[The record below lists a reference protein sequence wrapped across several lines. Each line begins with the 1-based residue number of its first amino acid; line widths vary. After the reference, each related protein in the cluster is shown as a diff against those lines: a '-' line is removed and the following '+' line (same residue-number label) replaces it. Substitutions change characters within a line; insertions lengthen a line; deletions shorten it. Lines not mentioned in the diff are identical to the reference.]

1 MGCISFILFF
11 LKNNVPL
18 LSGEKVDLL
27 FILKGIIEVLERPVV
42 FLFLSVGI
50 ILTIKTGFLQLRAFP
65 KFVKFL
71 REGGRKAG
79 GNIKTI
85 NPIHALF
92 AGLSTTIGMGNI
104 VGPSIA
110 IMLGGPGAL
119 FWMISFAFFAGI
131 LKFTEVS
138 FAIHTRK
145 KMPTGELISGP
156 TQYLKLI
163 HSWLANW
170 YGAIIVIVFA
180 VWNGVQSN
188 VLASVFAEESV
199 PKWLT
204 GFVLAFLA
212 ILVVSGGA
220 KRVGL
225 LASRLMPVM
234 CLSYVAFA
242 ALLLFRDMGALYNA
256 FSLVFSSAFSLK
268 CGAAGFFGA
277 MSAGIF
283 KSIYSTEAGMGTTSI
298 PHSFSDVQDP
308 TNQGVLAMYGI
319 VADAFIGLVSGLL
332 ILVTGIW
339 LKVGDNPNIL
349 VYKVFKANSPTL
361 GHFVLMASIGLFV
374 LTTIIGNTF
383 SGSHSFAS
391 MTKHRLV
398 WLYQLFMVIMIFG
411 GSFVSAPLVWKIID
425 ILIILVAVPNVIG
438 LLILAFK
445 KPEVLEI

>member
-1 MGCISFILFF
+1 
-11 LKNNVPL
+11 
-18 LSGEKVDLL
+18 
-27 FILKGIIEVLERPVV
+27 
-42 FLFLSVGI
+42 
-50 ILTIKTGFLQLRAFP
+50 
-65 KFVKFL
+65 VKFL

-110 IMLGGPGAL
+110 IMMGGPGAL

-145 KMPTGELISGP
+145 KMPTGEIISGP

-170 YGAIIVIVFA
+170 YGAIIIIVFA

-188 VLASVFAEESV
+188 VLASVFAKESI

-225 LASRLMPVM
+225 LASRLMPIM

-242 ALLLFRDMGALYNA
+242 SLLLFRDMGALYNA
-256 FSLVFSSAFSLK
+256 FSLVFSSAFSFK
-268 CGAAGFFGA
+268 AGAGGFFGA

-298 PHSFSDVQDP
+298 PHSFSDVKDP

-319 VADAFIGLVSGLL
+319 AADAFIGFVSGLL
-332 ILVTGIW
+332 ILVTGVW
-339 LKVGDNPNIL
+339 LSAGVEFNNNINTL
-349 VYKVFKANSPTL
+349 VYEVFKANSPVL
-361 GHFVLMASIGLFV
+361 GRFVLMASIGLFV

-398 WLYQLFMVIMIFG
+398 WLYQVFMVIMIFG
-411 GSFVSAPLVWKIID
+411 GSFVSAPLVWSIID

-445 KPEVLEI
+445 KPEVLKI

>member
-1 MGCISFILFF
+1 MNLILILNDIYHALSFPIVIIF
-11 LKNNVPL
+11 L
-18 LSGEKVDLL
+18 G
-27 FILKGIIEVLERPVV
+27 
-42 FLFLSVGI
+42 VGI
-50 ILTIKTGFLQLRAFP
+50 ILTIKTGFLQFRAFP

-85 NPIHALF
+85 HPIHALF

-131 LKFTEVS
+131 LKFTEVT

-145 KMPTGELISGP
+145 KMPNGEIISGP

-188 VLASVFAEESV
+188 VLASVFAQENV

-225 LASRLMPVM
+225 LASRLMPAM
-234 CLSYVAFA
+234 CISYVAFA
-242 ALLLFRDMGALYNA
+242 SLLLFRDMGALYNA
-256 FSLVFSSAFSLK
+256 FSLIFSSAFSLK
-268 CGAAGFFGA
+268 AGAAGFFGA

-319 VADAFIGLVSGLL
+319 VADAFIGFVSGLL

-339 LKVGDNPNIL
+339 LKVGVEVSNTL
-349 VYKVFKANSPTL
+349 VYEVFKANSPPL
-361 GHFVLMASIGLFV
+361 GRFVLMASIGLFV

-398 WLYQLFMVIMIFG
+398 WLYQVFMVIMIFG
-411 GSFVSAPLVWKIID
+411 GSFVSAPLVWSIID

-445 KPEVLEI
+445 KPKVLEI